1 MLRGILHFEWRYQ
14 TRQAVFFAA
23 SAFFLGLGVLFV
35 ATGYGGD
42 GIHVN
47 SPYSVAKSLGL
58 LSLTSLFVLG
68 IFCAN
73 TVQRDAEHR
82 MTELLYTTSVTQR
95 DYLLGRFL
103 GALLATLAVFGVATL
118 SLMVSPF
125 VVAVAPEQ
133 LGPLSVV
140 SYLWALVV
148 LVVPNVVFAASLL
161 FAVSALS
168 RSTLASYVG
177 GVLVYALYIV
187 GAMWADSPLMAG
199 VSPQT
204 PEAMARAALLDPFG
218 LSAFFEQ
225 TRYWTEAERNT
236 RLLSL
241 EGNLLWNRL
250 LWLGVAA
257 CVLGGVH
264 WRFSFRSAA
273 VKPRRDERSSESAS
287 TAPSTYR
294 PVEVEASQ
302 GRGMTW
308 EVLVSATRLELRH
321 LLRSWPFLA
330 LLALWLF
337 MVGMEIVTGAGRG
350 EYGTRRIPTTGR
362 VLESIWTPLSQLG
375 TLVLI
380 YFGAELAWRERMA
393 RFDAL
398 LDATPVSSVV
408 FVVSKLA
415 ALVAL
420 VGVLTG
426 TPMVL
431 GVLFQ
436 LARGHQL
443 LEPGLYLSLFYFA
456 GLPLV
461 LFAVAVL
468 FIQTVSPHRYV
479 GMVLS
484 LVLAIVVGQGAGWG
498 LEHPLTRFGAA
509 PEVTHT
515 DLNGHGPMAASFTA
529 FMVYWSAFAGLLA
542 LVTWGLWRRGLAPRL
557 GARFQALA
565 ARWGRGGLAGA
576 VGCGVV
582 LVGTGGLILHD
593 TYGLNA
599 YESRDTFLAWQAD
612 YERTYKIHE
621 ALPLPSIVAVKS
633 AVDLFPAEGRYRVT
647 GTYRL
652 ENRTLSPID
661 TVWVAVPRTAR
672 PVSLALRGA
681 EQVAHDER
689 FGMYRFKLASP
700 LLPGDVSELSFDVT
714 REERGVRAG
723 DFELSLVEN
732 GSFIRQ
738 TEVFPTLGY
747 RRTYEMGNPARR
759 RELGLPEIPRMP
771 PLDESGAAPAP
782 SPQVWH
788 TLDVT
793 VSTAEDQTAIA
804 PGTLRKE
811 WSEGGRRYFHYVVD
825 RPMTP
830 MFAIVSARYAVE
842 KTRHQGVDVEVY
854 YHPAHPY
861 NVKAILTAMTRS
873 LDDFGARFHRY
884 PDTQLRVVEIP
895 SYWDFGAFAMSQVI
909 YFVEDRGFLTDMGRE
924 DAVDLVTRR
933 TAHEVGHQWW
943 GHMLDPASVEGAT
956 MLVESL
962 TKYSEQR
969 VLAGLHGERSLLPV
983 LAFDRDRYLSGRAEE
998 AEQEPPLYKGTGQS
1012 YLYYGKGALVMNAL
1026 RDLLGEA
1033 KLDAALRHLLHA
1045 QARENS
1051 LTTLDLLDA
1060 LHAEASAEQ
1069 QVLIDQW
1076 LKEVVLYDLKV
1087 ESATVETQA
1096 DGRFRVTARVSTS
1109 KHARRGSE
1117 AVPLSLDEALD
1128 VAVYSESPRDGS
1140 GEDVPLHVERLRFQG
1155 ASTEVSFVVDQR
1167 PTHVGVDPFF
1177 LRIERERG
1185 DNFRKLEA
1193 RAEASASR

>member
-294 PVEVEASQ
+294 PVEVESSQ
-302 GRGMTW
+302 GSLTW
-308 EVLVSATRLELRH
+308 DVLVSATRLELRH

-689 FGMYRFKLASP
+689 FGMYRFKLTSP

-738 TEVFPTLGY
+738 TEAFPTLGY

-933 TAHEVGHQWW
+933 TAHEVAHQWW

-1087 ESATVETQA
+1087 ESATVEAQA

-1117 AVPLSLDEALD
+1117 AVPLPLDEALD

-1140 GEDVPLHVERLRFQG
+1140 GEDVPLQVERLRFQG

>member
-294 PVEVEASQ
+294 PVEVESSQ
-302 GRGMTW
+302 GSLTW
-308 EVLVSATRLELRH
+308 DVLVSATRLELRH

-529 FMVYWSAFAGLLA
+529 FMVYWSAFGGLLA

-714 REERGVRAG
+714 REARGVRAG

-933 TAHEVGHQWW
+933 TAHEVAHQWW